1 MGQQAKREL
10 VIRTASPIVALPA
23 ISSRVPISSTRDTMR
38 KSATWWGKHPE
49 KLDSMNKIPV
59 RTVAKKRR
67 AAPAPKKVAAKPKPQ
82 SKTTPAKATNASA
95 ATQKDLGRKAYD
107 KGTVN
112 KRLVERA
119 LGRYQKR

>member
-1 MGQQAKREL
+1 
-10 VIRTASPIVALPA
+10 
-23 ISSRVPISSTRDTMR
+23 MR

-59 RTVAKKRR
+59 RTVARKRR
-67 AAPAPKKVAAKPKPQ
+67 AAPAPKKAVAKPKPQ
-82 SKTTPAKATNASA
+82 PKTTPAKATKAGSA
-95 ATQKDLGRKAYD
+95 KQKDLGRKGYD